1 MKRREAL
8 NNAANGLSA
17 AGIESPR
24 LEAAMLLSHILGI
37 ARHALYLEPEAD
49 IADTAYRQFQTLI
62 KKRIEGAP
70 IHYLIREKEFMGLPF
85 YVDERVL
92 IPRFDTEVLCERV
105 IRWLEDHPDKRR
117 LADIGAGSGAL
128 AVSLA
133 HYIPDLRVTAVDC
146 SDAALSVARKN
157 ASAHG
162 VMDRITFY
170 QGDLVSPLT
179 EVDAIVSNPPYIRT
193 EEILPAGE
201 PSMALDGG
209 PDGLVF
215 YRRLAHEAPGVLTA
229 GGLIA
234 LEIGYDQAEAVT
246 ALLAAAKAFTGIE
259 THLDLAGIPRVITAI
274 KT

>member
-179 EVDAIVSNPPYIRT
+179 EVDAIVSNPPYIRAD
-193 EEILPAGE
+193 EIPDTGE
-201 PSMALDGG
+201 PRLALDGG
-209 PDGLVF
+209 ADGLLF
-215 YRRLAHEAPGVLTA
+215 YRRLAKESPGVLA
-229 GGLIA
+229 RGGLIA
-234 LEIGYDQAEAVT
+234 LETGYDQAEAVT
-246 ALLAAAKAFTGIE
+246 GVLASAGAFMDIG
-259 THLDLAGIPRVITAI
+259 THADLAGIGRVVTAI
-274 KT
+274 KK